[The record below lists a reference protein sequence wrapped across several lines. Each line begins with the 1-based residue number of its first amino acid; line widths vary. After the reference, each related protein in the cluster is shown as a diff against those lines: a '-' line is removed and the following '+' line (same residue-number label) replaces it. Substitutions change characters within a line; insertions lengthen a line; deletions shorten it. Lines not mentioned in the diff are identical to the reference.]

1 LENIDR
7 KSRFIACFFGVF
19 FGIFLYKLIFNG
31 AFSYNSMGHEVT
43 VTASSDP
50 VKFYFG
56 IAWCSV
62 MFLVCIYFGLVAKS
76 EEDSESS

>member
-1 LENIDR
+1 MENVDR
-7 KSRFIACFFGVF
+7 KSRFIARIFGVF
-19 FGIFLYKLIFNG
+19 FGIFLYKLIFIG

-43 VTASSDP
+43 VTASSNP

-76 EEDSESS
+76 EEDNESS